1 MSSEYVI
8 YEKRDH
14 IAYVT
19 INRPE
24 VMNALHPPAHRDLDE
39 VWNDFSEDPDLWVA
53 VFTGA
58 GERAFCAGAD
68 LKYAAQH
75 PSRRRTQATPRGFGG
90 LTNRFDLYKPI
101 IASVNG
107 VALGGGM
114 EMMLACDVV
123 VAADHATFG
132 QPEARVGRSAPYG
145 GVLRLTRQIPL
156 KQAMGLVLTGKRISA
171 QEAYRLGLV
180 NEVVPLAELKAAT
193 DRWAQEMLACSPLS
207 LRAIKEVAMRGQ
219 DMPLSMALSTNF
231 EQTIRLWN
239 SSHPQEGA
247 RAFAEKCKPNWES
260 VE

>member
-1 MSSEYVI
+1 MDNQYII

-14 IAYVT
+14 VAYVT

-24 VMNALHPPAHRDLDE
+24 VLNAMNPPAHEELDRI
-39 VWNDFSEDPDLWVA
+39 WTDFGEDPEMWIA

-58 GERAFCAGAD
+58 GDRAFCAGAD
-68 LKYAAQH
+68 LKWAAQH
-75 PSRRRTQATPRGFGG
+75 PGPRRRMVTPRGFGG

-107 VALGGGM
+107 YALGGGM

-132 QPEARVGRSAPYG
+132 QPEARVGRSAPFG
-145 GVLRLTRQIPL
+145 GVLRLTRQIPM
-156 KQAMGLVLTGKRISA
+156 KIAMGMALTGKRISA
-171 QEAYRLGLV
+171 QDAYRLGLV
-180 NEVVPLAELKAAT
+180 NEVVPLADLKAAT
-193 DRWAQEMLACSPLS
+193 EKWVQDMLACSPLS
-207 LRAIKEVAMRGQ
+207 LRAIKEVALRGQ
-219 DMPLSMALSTNF
+219 DMPLSMALGTNF

-247 RAFAEKCKPNWES
+247 RAFAEKRKPNWSNE
-260 VE
+260 